1 MTPTYDGRISLKIH
15 ILFSLIKGRIRL
27 WMGIKGECDWEDEVF
42 RVLGRLLGDKGD
54 IRKVE

>member
-1 MTPTYDGRISLKIH
+1 
-15 ILFSLIKGRIRL
+15 
-27 WMGIKGECDWEDEVF
+27 MGIKGECDWEDEVF